1 MSGDSYYGDPIINP
15 PIWEERDIAGY
26 LFTGGLAGASSLLA
40 AGADMT
46 GRPVLA
52 RRCKL
57 AAVAAAG
64 VSLTALV
71 HDLGRPA
78 RFLNMLRVFKPT
90 SPMSVGAWILAGY
103 APLAGA
109 AALSDLTGR
118 PRRPGTAAGLGA
130 ATLGAGVASY
140 TAALIADTA
149 VPAWHEGRRE
159 LPFVFVGSAASAGA
173 GFGLIAAPLSENAP
187 ARRLAVLG
195 AGLELA
201 AEQVMRRRMGMVSEA
216 LESGTRTA
224 APAAG
229 KDPHRRRR
237 SQRAHRRA
245 PQSHRRR
252 CQRSRAARRVGPHP
266 VWNLRSRHGVGPR
279 PPLHRR
285 ATTRPRRRDE
295 GRDSWPVVRRDM
307 ATRFGA
313 RATALAS
320 WSSRPSRPRTPAST
334 SW

>member
-40 AGADMT
+40 AGADAT

-52 RRCKL
+52 QRCKL
-57 AAVAAAG
+57 AAVAAVG

-118 PRRPGTAAGLGA
+118 ARRPGTAAGLGA
-130 ATLGAGVASY
+130 AALGAGVASY

-149 VPAWHEGRRE
+149 VPAWHEARRE

-195 AGLELA
+195 AGLELV
-201 AEQVMRRRMGMVSEA
+201 AEHVMQRRMGMVSEA
-216 LESGTRTA
+216 LESGTARRRLRLAKILTAGGAVSALTVARHSRTA
-224 APAAG
+224 AVAGGAALLAG
-229 KDPHRRRR
+229 
-237 SQRAHRRA
+237 SA
-245 PQSHRRR
+245 
-252 CQRSRAARRVGPHP
+252 
-266 VWNLRSRHGVGPR
+266 L
-279 PPLHRR
+279 
-285 ATTRPRRRDE
+285 
-295 GRDSWPVVRRDM
+295 
-307 ATRFGA
+307 TRFGIFEAGMESARDPRYTVEPQRA
-313 RATALAS
+313 RAAATKDGTHG
-320 WSSRPSRPRTPAST
+320 R
-334 SW
+334 